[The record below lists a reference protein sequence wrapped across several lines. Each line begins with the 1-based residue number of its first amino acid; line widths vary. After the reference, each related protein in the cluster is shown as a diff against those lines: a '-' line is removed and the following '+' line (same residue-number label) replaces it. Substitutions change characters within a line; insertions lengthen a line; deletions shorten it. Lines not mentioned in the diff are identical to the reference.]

1 MSEGG
6 MTIGSHTKSHA
17 LLTAEEN
24 DRVREE
30 VFRSRD
36 ELHRRLGVVPR
47 HFAYPDGRFDVRTAK
62 VVASAYRYAYTI
74 CRHQLPGFPQMTI
87 PRKMLW
93 ENSCTNSL
101 RKFSSAVMN
110 CQVHGMFDWI
120 SGCGQIHG
128 SAALAKTTSV
138 GKTEEAARPTWHSGW
153 FV

>member
-1 MSEGG
+1 

-17 LLTAEEN
+17 LLTVEES
-24 DRVREE
+24 DRVLQE
-30 VFRSRD
+30 VLQSKKAL
-36 ELHRRLGVVPR
+36 ENRLGFTPR

-62 VVASAYRYAYTI
+62 VVASAYQYAYTI
-74 CRHQLPGFPQMTI
+74 CRHQLSEFPQMTI

-93 ENSCTNSL
+93 ENSCTTSS
-101 RKFSSAVMN
+101 RQFSPAVMN

-128 SAALAKTTSV
+128 RAAQTNTTKV
-138 GKTEEAARPTWHSGW
+138 GNTEEAARPTWHSGW